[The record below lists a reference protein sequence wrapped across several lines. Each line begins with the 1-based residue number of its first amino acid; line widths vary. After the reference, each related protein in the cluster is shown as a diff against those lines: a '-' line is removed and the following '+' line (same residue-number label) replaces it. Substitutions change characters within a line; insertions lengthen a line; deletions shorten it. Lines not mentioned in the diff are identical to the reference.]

1 MVKNPPANAGDTDWI
16 TGPGTRVPHAT
27 TEPVSHN
34 DWSQGFVTREATAM
48 RSQRTTARERSRV
61 ATETQCSQKKVNVL
75 KKKRYLC
82 KKKLRYRENRG
93 MR

>member
-27 TEPVSHN
+27 TKPVSHN

-61 ATETQCSQKKVNVL
+61 ATETQGSQKKGNC
-75 KKKRYLC
+75 C
-82 KKKLRYRENRG
+82 KKEKIFMQKETEIQG
-93 MR
+93 E